1 MIAAGISQSIN
12 SHYAVEMCSMFN
24 RYLGNKQDRCHG
36 IIDMA
41 GSTAGPT
48 PAAY

>member
-1 MIAAGISQSIN
+1 MMRSWHITVDQLSLRGGDVQHVQS
-12 SHYAVEMCSMFN
+12 V
-24 RYLGNKQDRCHG
+24 GNKQDRCHG

>member
-1 MIAAGISQSIN
+1 MIAAGILQSIN
-12 SHYAVEMCSMFN
+12 SHYAVEMQHVQSV
-24 RYLGNKQDRCHG
+24 GNKQDRCHG